1 MVVWSAVF
9 GFILW
14 GSILAAEDW
23 PGFLGSRRDGK
34 SNEIGIVKDW
44 SDGQLEMVW
53 DLELREGYGIG
64 SAVGN
69 RFFQLDRVGNEGRL
83 RCLDTVDGNS
93 VWEYRYTV
101 EYGDLFGYD
110 SGPRASPIIDEQR
123 VYIYGVT
130 GELHCLN
137 TESGKL
143 LWKRDLGAEFDV
155 VQNFFG
161 VGSSPIVFKD
171 DLLVMVGGSSPDS
184 KDVAP
189 GRLDLVS
196 DNGTAVVILDKAS
209 GKIRRTLGADLAS
222 YSSIQ
227 VARIHDRDVAIV
239 WGRGKLTGF
248 ELVTGKILFEMPF
261 RARLLESVNAATPV
275 VEGNRIFV
283 SECYG
288 PGSLLIEL
296 DPQYQPRV
304 VWSDQGRRDRS
315 LATHWN
321 TSILHNGMLYA
332 SSGRQTQGAQLR
344 CVEWDTG
351 KVKWSAKG
359 YGRSS
364 LTYVDGHLVVMEESG
379 KLFLIRATEE
389 QFELVTTWSP
399 GEQDR
404 VRRLVYPCWAAPVIS
419 NGRLYIRSKNR
430 LVCFRLMP

>member
-1 MVVWSAVF
+1 M
-9 GFILW
+9 
-14 GSILAAEDW
+14 
-23 PGFLGSRRDGK
+23 
-34 SNEIGIVKDW
+34 
-44 SDGQLEMVW
+44 
-53 DLELREGYGIG
+53 
-64 SAVGN
+64 
-69 RFFQLDRVGNEGRL
+69 
-83 RCLDTVDGNS
+83 
-93 VWEYRYTV
+93 
-101 EYGDLFGYD
+101 
-110 SGPRASPIIDEQR
+110 
-123 VYIYGVT
+123 T

-143 LWKRDLGAEFDV
+143 LWKRDLSAEFDV

-171 DLLVMVGGSSPDS
+171 DLLVMVGGSSADS

-196 DNGTAVVILDKAS
+196 DNGTAVVILDKTS
-209 GKIRRTLGADLAS
+209 GEIRRTLGADLAS

-275 VEGNRIFV
+275 VDGNRIFV

-304 VWSDQGRRDRS
+304 VWSDKGRRDRS

-321 TSILHNGMLYA
+321 TSILHKGMLYA

-379 KLFLIRATEE
+379 KLFLMRATEE

-404 VRRLVYPCWAAPVIS
+404 VKRLVYPCWAAPVIS